1 MELVKTQMQTQSGTT
16 GPLDCIKK
24 IRSQAGF
31 RGLTRGLFLTASREV
46 PGFATYFASYEVMVR
61 SVGILLDY
69 INTSITSILHRLK
82 QLYV

>member
-61 SVGILLDY
+61 SVDVLNTALLALACY
-69 INTSITSILHRLK
+69 K
-82 QLYV
+82 QLDVQGTR